1 MTWANFFTWT
11 NVLLAFIAFGIWKVG
26 DVVVAAM
33 QRTNELLASIDNSLN
48 TIEINTDREL

>member
-11 NVLLAFIAFGIWKVG
+11 NVLLAFIAFGILKVG